1 MTMRSGGIGGF
12 CAEIG
17 ALGDW
22 VFSKFR
28 AVSTVVY
35 GHIYHLSDWFRH
47 SKCHTLY
54 IFLLKIIY
62 MQGCEIYCIYEIY
75 VLVDCE
81 MAEKDLGYRKV
92 QSTGRGSYIISL
104 PKEWVQDTGLKKGS
118 EIDFNVRADSSLALV
133 PRKLKEKYEVDTGTK
148 LKEYYIKAEPEE
160 EDLDATLRM
169 IKALYVIS
177 ADIIRVHF
185 KGVKDAAKCKNEIR
199 QFARD
204 TLLGAEIIDENSEE
218 ITLQI
223 LIKHSDFPIEK
234 AVRRMAIVALSA
246 NRDAIEALKN
256 RSPSL
261 FQSVVNAHNDVNRL
275 GHYVVRQLKFGI
287 ERNLFRELGFRT
299 PKEFLLYRIIVNDIK
314 NIGEDALNIVN
325 NLTTLQKQIDE
336 QLVFFKEPIDEEVY
350 SQMLSFNAEAHQL
363 FEEATK
369 AMFKRAYND
378 AEKIIAKRGSFVTLE
393 TELIRLMTS
402 KKLDPNVAAVL
413 RLMMDSSRRIL
424 DYGRDVAE
432 LTLNR
437 TVEEICTSFE
447 VK

>member
-1 MTMRSGGIGGF
+1 MYVEVEGI
-12 CAEIG
+12 
-17 ALGDW
+17 
-22 VFSKFR
+22 
-28 AVSTVVY
+28 
-35 GHIYHLSDWFRH
+35 
-47 SKCHTLY
+47 
-54 IFLLKIIY
+54 
-62 MQGCEIYCIYEIY
+62 
-75 VLVDCE
+75 

-104 PKEWVQDTGLKKGS
+104 PKMWVQDTGLKKGS
-118 EIDFNVRADSSLALV
+118 EIDFNVKADSSLTLV
-133 PRKLKEKYEVDTGTK
+133 PRKLKEKYEDETDTR
-148 LKEYYIKAEPEE
+148 LKEYYINAEPEE
-160 EDLDATLRM
+160 EDLLSTLRM

-177 ADIIRVHF
+177 ADVIRIHF
-185 KGVKDAAKCKNEIR
+185 KGVADAAKCKNEIR

-204 TLLGAEIIDENSEE
+204 TLLGAEIIDERIDE

-223 LIKHSDFPIEK
+223 LIKHSEFPIEK

-246 NRDAIEALKN
+246 NREAMEALKK
-256 RSPSL
+256 PSQAL
-261 FQSVVNAHNDVNRL
+261 FQSVINAHNDVNRL

-287 ERNLFRELGFRT
+287 ERNLFRELGFKT

-314 NIGEDALNIVN
+314 NIGENALNIVN
-325 NLTTLQKQIDE
+325 NLETLQKQIKD
-336 QLVFFKEPIDEEVY
+336 QLVFIKGPIDEEVY
-350 SQMLSFNAEAHQL
+350 SQMLQFNTEAHKL

-378 AEKIIAKRGSFVTLE
+378 AEKIISKRGSYVALE

-402 KKLDPNVAAVL
+402 KKLDPNIAAIL

-424 DYGRDVAE
+424 DYGQDVAE

-447 VK
+447 IK